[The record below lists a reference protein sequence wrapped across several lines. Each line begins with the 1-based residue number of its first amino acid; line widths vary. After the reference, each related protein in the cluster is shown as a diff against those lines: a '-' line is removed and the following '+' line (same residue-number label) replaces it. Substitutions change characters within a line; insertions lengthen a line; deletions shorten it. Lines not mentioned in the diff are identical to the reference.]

1 MFIDI
6 SQAPFVYIR
15 EEVESS
21 IPVTEQIQQLLA
33 QDQPFVL
40 ITNHRH
46 DDHQDETAEERKE
59 KALFFKKVKERMRQL
74 CRGMIVVE
82 GEKPIPAAMRLVAAT
97 ASKAFGFAVKFAA
110 SEEQAIQQGR
120 ELLAGDQ

>member
-15 EEVESS
+15 AEVESS
-21 IPVTEQIQQLLA
+21 VPIAEQFQQLLA
-33 QDQPFVL
+33 QEQPFVL
-40 ITNHRH
+40 ITNHRQ
-46 DDHQDETAEERKE
+46 DDHPDETPEERKE

-74 CRGMIVVE
+74 CRGMIVLE
-82 GEKPIPAAMRLVAAT
+82 GDKPTPAAMRLMAAT

-110 SEEQAIQQGR
+110 SEEQAIEQGR
-120 ELLAGDQ
+120 ELLAADQ

>member
-21 IPVTEQIQQLLA
+21 VPIAEQFQALLE

-40 ITNHRH
+40 ITNHGQ
-46 DDHQDETAEERKE
+46 DDHPEETPEERKE
-59 KALFFKKVKERMRQL
+59 KALFFKKVKTRMREL
-74 CRGMIVVE
+74 CRGMIVLE
-82 GEKPIPAAMRLVAAT
+82 GEKPTPAAMRMMAT
-97 ASKAFGFAVKFAA
+97 AASKAFGFAVQFAA
-110 SEEQAIQQGR
+110 SEEQALQQGR
-120 ELLAGDQ
+120 ALLAGDR